1 MILSL
6 KSIAEEQGFKPF
18 HLAEDAVKRKPK
30 LHLKTQFFASGKAIS
45 TLIPREGWDTLVRD
59 YTIGR
64 GEQIA
69 NQTYVDAKKLRGKL
83 SEYSRPFLESWW
95 SSLSSQEKEQI
106 LFYWT
111 LGSHNQD
118 YRSKIQD
125 GEVLVLVSGIFA
137 MTSYLDFFSLLSST
151 TWVESV
157 EEVERL
163 LPRFGGFWYKISR
176 YMKNAL

>member
-1 MILSL
+1 M
-6 KSIAEEQGFKPF
+6 
-18 HLAEDAVKRKPK
+18 KRKPK

-45 TLIPREGWDTLVRD
+45 TLIPREGWDTLIRD

-64 GEQIA
+64 GEQIIS
-69 NQTYVDAKKLRGKL
+69 QTYVDAKMLRGKL
-83 SEYSRPFLESWW
+83 SEHSRPFLQSWW
-95 SSLSSQEKEQI
+95 DSLSSDEREKVM
-106 LFYWT
+106 LYWI

-125 GEVLVLVSGIFA
+125 GEVLVLVSGINA
-137 MTSYLDFFSLLSST
+137 MISYLDFFSLMSLT

-157 EEVERL
+157 EEVEEL
-163 LPRFGGFWYKISR
+163 LPRFGGFWYKIAR